1 MADDRK
7 PRTSRSR
14 AAGTSGS
21 GLLDF
26 QQIIENSTIR
36 VIVADLDL
44 KVVYMNQASRST
56 LKEMQHL
63 LPVPVDDIIGRPID
77 IFHREPERQRRFL
90 QDPRNLPHSARIQL
104 GPEILLLNVVA
115 LRDREGRYIGPMV
128 NWERITEQ
136 VRAQEREQQ
145 LVAEQNAAAES
156 LRHRVTQLMNVV
168 AAIAA
173 GDLRQNLSADGDD
186 DLGRLGASVG
196 QMSADLRKLV
206 GEVIEAADQQS
217 EGAQAIAE
225 SSNNLSE
232 SSQTQAASVEEMSAA
247 VDSMLKSVQVISESA
262 AVARQQA
269 ESTAALA
276 REGGVATEDA
286 VESMKLI
293 QKSSE
298 QINDI
303 IQVISEIASQ
313 TNLLALNAA
322 IEAARAGEHG
332 LGFAVVADEVR
343 KLAERSS
350 LAAKEITQLIKEST
364 RRVGEGAELSV
375 RVGRSLKSI
384 VQAVEQTASGISRIA
399 ESTETQSESAQEVQT
414 AIRTVGR
421 TTESTAAGSEELAAS
436 AEQLGAQAS
445 ALRELVARFRV

>member
-1 MADDRK
+1 MAKRQSTARPGR
-7 PRTSRSR
+7 PRT
-14 AAGTSGS
+14 TVPKI
-21 GLLDF
+21 DF
-26 QQIIENSTIR
+26 QQILENSQIR
-36 VIVADLDL
+36 VMVANRNLEI
-44 KVVYMNQASRST
+44 VYMNPASRNT

-63 LPVPVDDIIGRPID
+63 LPIPVDEMLGRPID
-77 IFHREPERQRRFL
+77 IFHRNPEHQRRFL
-90 QDPRNLPHSARIQL
+90 ADPANLPHKARIQL
-104 GPEILLLNVVA
+104 GPEVLTLSVSAV
-115 LRDREGRYIGPMV
+115 RDADGNYAGPMI
-128 NWERITEQ
+128 NWERITDQ

-145 LVAEQNAAAES
+145 LRDAQLAAEEN
-156 LRHRVTQLMNVV
+156 LRHRVNQLMQVV
-168 AAIAA
+168 SAIAN
-173 GDLRQNLSADGDD
+173 GDLTQHVNSEGDD
-186 DLGRLGASVG
+186 DLSRLAASVG
-196 QMSADLRKLV
+196 RMSGDLRNLV
-206 GEVIEAADQQS
+206 SEVVEASDQQS

-225 SSNNLSE
+225 SSQNLSE
-232 SSQTQAASVEEMSAA
+232 SSQTQAASVEEMSSA
-247 VDSMLKSVQVISESA
+247 VESMLRSMQVISESA

-269 ESTAALA
+269 DATAGLA
-276 REGGVATEDA
+276 REGGTSTEEA
-286 VESMKLI
+286 VQSMKLI

-364 RRVGEGAELSV
+364 RRVAEGAELSV

-384 VQAVEQTASGISRIA
+384 VQAVEQTAAGISRIA
-399 ESTETQSESAQEVQT
+399 ASTETQTESAQEVQSS
-414 AIRTVGR
+414 IRSVGR
-421 TTESTAAGSEELAAS
+421 TTEAAAAGSEELAAS

-445 ALRELVARFRV
+445 ALRDLVSRFRV